1 MASDI
6 RCCIQKHASCLG
18 LRICGGVLLVGG
30 VLPRNAAAAA
40 AQKVVEDA
48 LQPGYAAAAMM
59 AKPKPKARVRGA
71 VHATTAA
78 ERAAA
83 AAAAATVG
91 LWEKPATAPS
101 TASADAPQDLHGKKL
116 ALAACVCTAS
126 HYPLMYS
133 HTCLTQHM
141 CFTCGSVTCQ
151 LHLPL
156 IMEVSGNACM
166 LLKVRLL

>member
-1 MASDI
+1 M
-6 RCCIQKHASCLG
+6 
-18 LRICGGVLLVGG
+18 LVGG

-71 VHATTAA
+71 VHATAA

-101 TASADAPQDLHGKKL
+101 TASADAPQELHGKEL
-116 ALAACVCTAS
+116 ALAAS
-126 HYPLMYS
+126 HYPMMS
-133 HTCLTQHM
+133 
-141 CFTCGSVTCQ
+141 
-151 LHLPL
+151 
-156 IMEVSGNACM
+156 
-166 LLKVRLL
+166 